1 MAYELIWEDRGVV
14 WRYRDVIAVDE
25 VIQANLNIYPDPR
38 FETLEYQLVIFSE
51 LVVYEPTAAS
61 VRRVAEM
68 DASAALRN
76 PNLVVGVVGIQAL
89 LRGITNLY
97 RLRHEAAEGSWRI
110 DYFESEKAARQW
122 IAEAL
127 A

>member
-25 VIQANLNIYPDPR
+25 VIQANLKIYPDPR

-68 DASAALRN
+68 DASAELRN
-76 PNLVVGVVGIQAL
+76 PNLVVGVVGM
-89 LRGITNLY
+89 T
-97 RLRHEAAEGSWRI
+97 
-110 DYFESEKAARQW
+110 
-122 IAEAL
+122 
-127 A
+127 